1 MCGAFCQ
8 NNLPD
13 DLIIRWKICFS
24 FLRIKLNLQLFFFQ
38 IDANYRD
45 DRAYLQTITSQMTFV
60 KSPNEATELINK
72 LDAYISEHE
81 ATQLERLNQLASVS
95 KTVYGFDKTMDK
107 YSDNIEL
114 FQSFFTTKS
123 HLNGLIEQF
132 YDQRETERRE
142 QEQRDQ
148 EQREQE
154 RERLERE
161 QCERDRLERERLD
174 RERVD
179 RERFDRERIERE
191 RLDRERIEK
200 ERLDRERIEREQF
213 ERDRLERER
222 RDHELREHERR
233 ETQEKK
239 RESEQLQR
247 QQHEELLEI
256 QQFEYHEAV
265 TAQEAPRFIRPL
277 CDATT
282 QEGNQFQFEC
292 QVVGNPVPTV
302 EWAKDGISIDRYP
315 DYVPRNEN
323 GLCTLSIAE
332 TFTEDSALFTCRA
345 KNAMGTSET
354 AARLLIVD
362 AEPENTLLPPKFI
375 KPLQNFNLSKGAS
388 LLLECLVEG
397 NPLPEIQWNKNDECI
412 DNSPQYEITY
422 NNGEAI
428 LRLDNVSA
436 GDQAVYTCTAKN
448 MLDVA
453 QSAAVVNV
461 DDIHSTLPK
470 STAGEFY
477 AFVVFLHFF
486 SLFSDHY

>member
-1 MCGAFCQ
+1 
-8 NNLPD
+8 
-13 DLIIRWKICFS
+13 
-24 FLRIKLNLQLFFFQ
+24 
-38 IDANYRD
+38 
-45 DRAYLQTITSQMTFV
+45 MTFV

-72 LDAYISEHE
+72 VDAYISEHE

-142 QEQRDQ
+142 KEQRDQ
-148 EQREQE
+148 EQREQD
-154 RERLERE
+154 RLERA
-161 QCERDRLERERLD
+161 RLDRENIERERLD
-174 RERVD
+174 QERLE
-179 RERFDRERIERE
+179 RERFDRERLERE

-200 ERLDRERIEREQF
+200 ERLDSERREREKFERDRFERERLEGEQF
-213 ERDRLERER
+213 ERNRLEKER
-222 RDHELREHERR
+222 RDHEQREHERR
-233 ETQEKK
+233 DMEHKK
-239 RESEQLQR
+239 LESEQLQR

-277 CDATT
+277 CDATI

-302 EWAKDGISIDRYP
+302 EWAKDGISIVRYP
-315 DYVPRNEN
+315 DYVPTNEN

-428 LRLDNVSA
+428 LRLDNVNA

-461 DDIHSTLPK
+461 DDIHLTLPK
-470 STAGEFY
+470 PIAGEFY
-477 AFVVFLHFF
+477 AFVVFHVF
-486 SLFSDHY
+486 LFDYY

>member
-1 MCGAFCQ
+1 M
-8 NNLPD
+8 
-13 DLIIRWKICFS
+13 ICFS
-24 FLRIKLNLQLFFFQ
+24 FLQFNLNVLFQ

-81 ATQLERLNQLASVS
+81 ATQLERLNQLASIS

-123 HLNGLIEQF
+123 QLNGLIEQF

-142 QEQRDQ
+142 H
-148 EQREQE
+148 EQREQ
-154 RERLERE
+154 
-161 QCERDRLERERLD
+161 DRLERERLD
-174 RERVD
+174 RERLE
-179 RERFDRERIERE
+179 RERFERERREKEQFERDRLENERLERE
-191 RLDRERIEK
+191 RLNRER
-200 ERLDRERIEREQF
+200 LEREQF
-213 ERDRLERER
+213 ERDRIEKERH
-222 RDHELREHERR
+222 DHEQREYGRR
-233 ETQEKK
+233 EVEEKK

-277 CDATT
+277 CDATI

-292 QVVGNPVPTV
+292 QVVGNPAPTV

-315 DYVPRNEN
+315 DYVSRNEN

-354 AARLLIVD
+354 VARLLIVD

-375 KPLQNFNLSKGAS
+375 KPLQNVNLSKAAS

-397 NPLPEIQWNKNDECI
+397 NPLPEIQWNKNDQCI

-436 GDQAVYTCTAKN
+436 DDQAVYTCTAKN

-461 DDIHSTLPK
+461 DDIHSALPK
-470 STAGEFY
+470 PAAAGEFY
-477 AFVVFLHFF
+477 AFVVFLRFF
-486 SLFSDHY
+486 FFLLIYY